1 MQVYLTYK
9 DEAWKLMAKTG
20 EVLKTYNDAIEAE
33 EDLRKIY
40 RRAER
45 KKKPEHDEV

>member
-1 MQVYLTYK
+1 MEVYLTYEN
-9 DEAWKLMAKTG
+9 DTWKLKKKTG
-20 EVLKTYNDAIEAE
+20 EVLKTYNCAVEAE

-45 KKKPEHDEV
+45 RKKPEHDEV